1 MTNIEVFY
9 SDVAQT
15 PVVDS
20 AKYAEFVVRFQSCA
34 KQTAQGL
41 IDLIATVAE
50 AQLELA
56 PREFTRF
63 CAEVKLPEGSK
74 RRKWK
79 KIGEQAARFR
89 KFFDGPCNWTTL

>member
-1 MTNIEVFY
+1 
-9 SDVAQT
+9 
-15 PVVDS
+15 VDS